1 MAKGIKLDF
10 EVADKIA
17 LASMQDHLH
26 YLKKEVKDHEKTGAY
41 MHPEDYANSKLKLIP
56 SLETLI
62 SYYGG

>member
-1 MAKGIKLDF
+1 MAKGLELDF

-17 LASMQDHLH
+17 LASMKDHLK
-26 YLKKEVKDHEKTGAY
+26 YLSKEVRDYEKRGAY

-56 SLETLI
+56 SLEILI